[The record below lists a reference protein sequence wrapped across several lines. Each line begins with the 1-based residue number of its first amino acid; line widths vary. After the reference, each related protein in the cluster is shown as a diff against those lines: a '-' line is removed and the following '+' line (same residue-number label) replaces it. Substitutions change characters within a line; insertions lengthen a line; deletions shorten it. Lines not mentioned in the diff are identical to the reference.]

1 MTPPAEP
8 AQPDQ
13 PAQTAQ
19 YRRVH
24 RLSPVLQVWA
34 TLLALLTLL
43 VFNFATPLLNWV
55 REEALGSA
63 QLLWPVVAV
72 VVALIVVVGVSQ
84 LWWSK
89 TGFRVG
95 AEEIEHKRG
104 VLHNQVR
111 TARYDRIQAVD
122 VVEPLAPRLF
132 GLAGVRIE
140 VAGGVNAA
148 IDISYLPREE
158 AEELRAEI
166 LTRIAAKGPNAAMAE
181 AAAEELAAG
190 EELAAEEL
198 QEREPGGLRA
208 DGSSSAG
215 PPNHRQDFLVP
226 PIPIGRSMV
235 AALFQLSTIATVA
248 ASLVPLLTDLTLAAI
263 VPILVGFMPL
273 IWRTIDQSWRFNASF
288 DGEVF
293 KLRYGLANRR
303 RQAVPHERIHAV
315 QLKQPLLW
323 RPFGWWTVSI
333 TSAGFG
339 AEASAATGTAKLLPV
354 GTYDEAVAVVG
365 AVGPLGAEALTD
377 LSRADYASP
386 RRARW
391 VSPLDWKRQTVTVRD
406 GVALT
411 SFGRLTGRY
420 QMVKTPHIQ
429 ELSFEQGP
437 LERKLGLASVRFD
450 LVPGLV
456 KMTARD
462 LDDADARALLEA
474 LRARHLPP
482 MRDEMADLPA

>member
-24 RLSPVLQVWA
+24 RLSPVLQVWT
-34 TLLALLTLL
+34 TLLALLAIL
-43 VFNFATPLLNWV
+43 VFNFAAPLW
-55 REEALGSA
+55 RWLGDENYSA
-63 QLLWPVVAV
+63 RQLLWPIAAV
-72 VVALIVVVGVSQ
+72 VVALVVVVGVSQ

-122 VVEPLAPRLF
+122 IVEPLAPRLF
-132 GLAGVRIE
+132 GLAAVRIE

-148 IDISYLPREE
+148 VNIAYLPREE
-158 AEELRAEI
+158 AEELRGEI
-166 LTRIAAKGPNAAMAE
+166 LARIATKGPNAPMAE
-181 AAAEELAAG
+181 EAAEELALDG
-190 EELAAEEL
+190 LASE
-198 QEREPGGLRA
+198 
-208 DGSSSAG
+208 GSEARVSASAG
-215 PPNHRQDFLVP
+215 APRKNYLVP

-235 AALFQLSTIATVA
+235 ATVFQFSTIATVA

-263 VPILVGFMPL
+263 VPILVGFVPL

-354 GTYDEAVAVVG
+354 GTYEEAVAVVG
-365 AVGPLGAEALTD
+365 AVGPLSADALTD

-391 VSPLDWKRQTVTVRD
+391 VSPLDWKSQTATVRD

-411 SFGRLTGRY
+411 SFGRLTRRY
-420 QMVKTPHIQ
+420 QMVKAPHIQ
-429 ELSFEQGP
+429 ELSYEQGP
-437 LERKLGLASVRFD
+437 LERRLGLASVRFD

-474 LRARHLPP
+474 LRARRLPP
-482 MRDEMADLPA
+482 MHPSESPHLRG

>member
-24 RLSPVLQVWA
+24 RLSPVLQVWT
-34 TLLALLTLL
+34 TLLALLAIL
-43 VFNFATPLLNWV
+43 VFNFAAPLW
-55 REEALGSA
+55 RWLGDENYSA
-63 QLLWPVVAV
+63 RQLLWPIAAV
-72 VVALIVVVGVSQ
+72 VVALVVVVGVSQ

-122 VVEPLAPRLF
+122 IVEPLAPRLF
-132 GLAGVRIE
+132 GLAAVRIE

-148 IDISYLPREE
+148 VNIAYLPREE
-158 AEELRAEI
+158 AEELRGEI
-166 LTRIAAKGPNAAMAE
+166 LARIATKGPSAPMAE
-181 AAAEELAAG
+181 EAAEELTSG
-190 EELAAEEL
+190 EHA
-198 QEREPGGLRA
+198 
-208 DGSSSAG
+208 SSSAG
-215 PPNHRQDFLVP
+215 PPRKNYLVP

-235 AALFQLSTIATVA
+235 ATVFQLSTIATVA

-263 VPILVGFMPL
+263 VPILVGFVPL

-288 DGEVF
+288 DGDVF

-354 GTYDEAVAVVG
+354 GTYEEAVAVVG
-365 AVGPLGAEALTD
+365 AVGPLSADALTD

-391 VSPLDWKRQTVTVRD
+391 VSPLDWKRQTATVRD

-411 SFGRLTGRY
+411 SFGRLTRRY
-420 QMVKTPHIQ
+420 QMVKAPHIQ

-474 LRARHLPP
+474 LRARRLPP
-482 MRDEMADLPA
+482 IRPSESPHLRG